1 MDTFLSLCRRLH
13 KKEVTY
19 IACEE
24 EVQVSR
30 PSFRPPAKV
39 KRDEDLSSLADW
51 SIIARLNSPSGT
63 RTLEPKV
70 LKREE
75 GEG

>member
-1 MDTFLSLCRRLH
+1 MDTFLSLFRRLH

-39 KRDEDLSSLADW
+39 KRDEDLSALADW
-51 SIIARLNSPSGT
+51 STARLNSPSGT

-75 GEG
+75 VEG